1 MFTKEVK
8 SASIAAGAPPGGPMD
23 LLETLARV
31 VAGWTLLSLAV
42 GFGWSRFMGSQN
54 DPDEVADD
62 AAADVPPDLAAF
74 AHL

>member
-1 MFTKEVK
+1 
-8 SASIAAGAPPGGPMD
+8 MD